1 MESNFFR
8 KQNETVDG
16 AGEENE
22 GFEQSF
28 NSVVD
33 PTEESYTKNK
43 QVNQEKSRLVN
54 IYKKL
59 FFYLGVFIS
68 LFSI

>member
-1 MESNFFR
+1 MNKFFNAIFR
-8 KQNETVDG
+8 VQNETVDG

-33 PTEESYTKNK
+33 SAEESSTKNK
-43 QVNQEKSRLVN
+43 QVNKEKLRLV
-54 IYKKL
+54 KSSL
-59 FFYLGVFIS
+59 WIS
-68 LFSI
+68 I